1 MRAAHRGPDGRYICI
16 MAQIRKSAPAAS
28 TARTRRARPMRTR
41 PMTARQAF
49 ACASPV
55 DDLLDPALFKALGD
69 PTRVKLLSC
78 IIKCGRPCSVGE
90 IAACCSVDLSVV
102 SRHLAALAR
111 AGLAE
116 ASKSGRVVRYAA
128 RHAQLC
134 QTLRALAAAVEECV
148 PAGRASCEGG
158 RCGC

>member
-1 MRAAHRGPDGRYICI
+1 
-16 MAQIRKSAPAAS
+16 MAQIRKSVSAES
-28 TARTRRARPMRTR
+28 TARTRLARPTRAR

-49 ACASPV
+49 ARSSPV

-69 PTRVKLLSC
+69 PTRVRLLSC

-90 IAACCSVDLSVV
+90 IAACCAVDLSVV

-116 ASKSGRVVRYAA
+116 SSKSGRVVRYAA
-128 RHAQLC
+128 RRVQLC
-134 QTLRALAAAVEECV
+134 GTLRALADAVEACAPV
-148 PAGRASCEGG
+148 GCGPCEGG

>member
-1 MRAAHRGPDGRYICI
+1 
-16 MAQIRKSAPAAS
+16 
-28 TARTRRARPMRTR
+28 
-41 PMTARQAF
+41 MTARQAF

-69 PTRVKLLSC
+69 PTRVRLLSC

-102 SRHLAALAR
+102 SRHLAVLAR

-116 ASKSGRVVRYAA
+116 PSKSGRVVRYAA
-128 RHAQLC
+128 RHARLC
-134 QTLRALAAAVEECV
+134 ETLRALADAVEECE
-148 PAGRASCEGG
+148 PARCAPCTGG
-158 RCGC
+158 CRGC